1 VIGLLLHKALFVQRE
16 V

>member
-1 VIGLLLHKALFVQRE
+1 VIGLLLHKALFVPRE